1 MYLCYFCGSI
11 QFVRSM
17 IGTRKLPTFLMG
29 IITLFSLLFSCQHIA
44 SSVAS
49 YTEADTPMIVLDD
62 LVRNVEKAQTPP
74 LLWDTWDSLQK
85 NLLNFEVDSLFPID
99 IKTQKRLLRDSLRK
113 EFDKHPKHIF
123 LTFDDGPLVGSA
135 AIDSLARARKIKV
148 STFLVG
154 RHANMGKFRKRDLDR
169 YKSNPYV
176 ACYNHSYSH
185 GLNRF
190 QTFYAN
196 PTSAVEDFEKNQADL
211 ALDKKIVRLPGRNI
225 WIYDE
230 VRRIDIQATSS
241 TADMLYSL
249 GYSIYGWD
257 VEWRINSTTGV
268 PIQPFHEVRTRIR
281 NFMSNKSSMTP
292 NNVVLLMHDDMF
304 QTHNGKQ
311 LLSQLLDAMEEDGYT
326 FEFME
331 DYPVKY

>member
-1 MYLCYFCGSI
+1 
-11 QFVRSM
+11 
-17 IGTRKLPTFLMG
+17 MG

-44 SSVAS
+44 SSVANRA
-49 YTEADTPMIVLDD
+49 EADTLISLDEF
-62 LVRNVEKAQTPP
+62 VIEMEEPQSPP
-74 LLWDTWDSLQK
+74 LLLNTWDSLQK
-85 NLLNFEVDSLFPID
+85 NLLTFEIDSLAPVD

-135 AIDSLARARKIKV
+135 AIDSLARARKVKV

-154 RHANMGKFRKRDLDR
+154 RHANMGKDRKRDLDR

-176 ACYNHSYSH
+176 ACYNHSYTH

-196 PTSAVEDFEKNQADL
+196 PTTAVDDFEKNQTDL
-211 ALDKKIVRLPGRNI
+211 ELDKKIVRLPGRNV
-225 WIYDE
+225 WIYDD
-230 VRRIDIQATSS
+230 VRRIDIQASSS

-257 VEWRINSTTGV
+257 VEWRIHSVTGA
-268 PIQPFHEVRTRIR
+268 PIQPLHEIRTRIK
-281 NFMSNKSSMTP
+281 NFMANKSSMTP

-304 QTHNGKQ
+304 QTRNGKQ
-311 LLSQLLDAMEEDGYT
+311 LLNQLLDAMEEDGYT
-326 FEFME
+326 FEFIE
-331 DYPVKY
+331 DYPIKY